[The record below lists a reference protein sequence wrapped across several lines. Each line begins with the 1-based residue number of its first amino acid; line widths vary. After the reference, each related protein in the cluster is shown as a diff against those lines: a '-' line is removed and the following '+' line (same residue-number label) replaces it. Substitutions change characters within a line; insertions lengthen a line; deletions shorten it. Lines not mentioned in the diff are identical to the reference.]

1 MTKTEM
7 MTAYNARS
15 AAHVY
20 ALGFVHMNRL
30 YAKKLSFEE
39 LSQYFKLD
47 RASSKRGGFLK
58 IRIKLTAKDRAEL
71 SEFFKLDR
79 ASSKRGGFLKI
90 RIKLTSADRAKLSA
104 TAELIGTADLLEKD
118 TAHNK
123 GENFERE
130 LTERWTA
137 ETWVKDSIPFNVA
150 GDIVVNGE
158 NVQVKLDGAELT
170 NEKILARLGA

>member
-20 ALGFVHMNRL
+20 ALGFVHMSRL

-71 SEFFKLDR
+71 S
-79 ASSKRGGFLKI
+79 
-90 RIKLTSADRAKLSA
+90 A
-104 TAELIGTADLLEKD
+104 TAELIGAEDLLTKD

-137 ETWVKDSIPFNVA
+137 ETWVKDSVPFNVA
-150 GDIVVNGE
+150 GDIRVDGVE
-158 NVQVKLDGAELT
+158 IQIKLDGAELT
-170 NEKILARLGA
+170 NEKILSRLAC

>member
-7 MTAYNARS
+7 MTAYNALS
-15 AAHVY
+15 ASHVY
-20 ALGFVHMNRL
+20 ALGFVHSGNL
-30 YAKKLSFEE
+30 YA
-39 LSQYFKLD
+39 Q
-47 RASSKRGGFLK
+47 
-58 IRIKLTAKDRAEL
+58 KLTFAEL